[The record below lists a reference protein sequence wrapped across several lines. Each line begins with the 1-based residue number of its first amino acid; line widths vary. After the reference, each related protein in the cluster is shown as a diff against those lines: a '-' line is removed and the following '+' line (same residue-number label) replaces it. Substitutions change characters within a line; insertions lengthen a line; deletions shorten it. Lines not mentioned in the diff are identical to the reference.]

1 MTPEA
6 AETVALRALGWLA
19 SNDELCPVFMGASGA
34 SPDDLKVQ
42 AGDPVFLASVL
53 EFITMDDTWVVQMCD
68 TLGIGYDVPLRARYA
83 LPGAGQVHWT

>member
-6 AETVALRALGWLA
+6 AETIALRALGWLA

-34 SPDDLKVQ
+34 SPDDLTGQ